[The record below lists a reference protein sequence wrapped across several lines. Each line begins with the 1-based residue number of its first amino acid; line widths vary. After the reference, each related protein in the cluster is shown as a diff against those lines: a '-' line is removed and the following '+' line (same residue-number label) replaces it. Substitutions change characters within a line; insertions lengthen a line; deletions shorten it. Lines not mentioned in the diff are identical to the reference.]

1 MLNLALNLILGIL
14 LVGENMMIKL
24 PAPATDSNFSVE
36 RAINERMS
44 VRSYKDTPLT
54 LKEVSQLLW
63 ASQGIVASGRRAAPS
78 AGATYALEIFFI
90 AGKVEGLKPGL
101 YKYRNKE
108 HSLELLKEGD
118 LRKGLCAAALNQDMI
133 LKAPATLVVTAV
145 FERTRARY
153 GARTERYVHME
164 AGHVGENIMLQ
175 ATALGLGTVPVGAFN
190 DAEVKKVLE
199 IKEEPLYLFPVGWK

>member
-14 LVGENMMIKL
+14 LVGENMVIKL

-78 AGATYALEIFFI
+78 AGATYPLEIFLI

-199 IKEEPLYLFPVGWK
+199 IEEEPLYLFPVGWK

>member
-1 MLNLALNLILGIL
+1 
-14 LVGENMMIKL
+14 
-24 PAPATDSNFSVE
+24 
-36 RAINERMS
+36 
-44 VRSYKDTPLT
+44 
-54 LKEVSQLLW
+54 
-63 ASQGIVASGRRAAPS
+63 
-78 AGATYALEIFFI
+78 
-90 AGKVEGLKPGL
+90 
-101 YKYRNKE
+101 
-108 HSLELLKEGD
+108 
-118 LRKGLCAAALNQDMI
+118 MI
-133 LKAPATLVVTAV
+133 LKAPATLVVAAV

>member
-24 PAPATDSNFSVE
+24 PAPATDSDFSVE

-44 VRSYKDTPLT
+44 IRSYKDTPLT

-78 AGATYALEIFFI
+78 AGATYPLEIFLV

-108 HSLELLKEGD
+108 HSLELIKEGD
-118 LRKGLCAAALNQDMI
+118 LRKGLCAVALNQDMI
-133 LKAPATLVVTAV
+133 LKAPATLVVVAV

-153 GARTERYVHME
+153 GARAERYVHME

-190 DAEVKKVLE
+190 DAEVKKVLG

>member
-1 MLNLALNLILGIL
+1 M
-14 LVGENMMIKL
+14 VIKM
-24 PAPATDSNFSVE
+24 PVPATDSSFSVE

-44 VRSYKDTPLT
+44 IRSYKDTPLT

-63 ASQGIVASGRRAAPS
+63 ASQGIVASGRRASPS
-78 AGATYALEIFFI
+78 AGATYPLEIFLV

-101 YKYRNKE
+101 YKYINKE
-108 HSLELLKEGD
+108 HSLELIKEGD
-118 LRKGLCAAALNQDMI
+118 LRPALSAAALGQDTL
-133 LKAPATLVVTAV
+133 LKAPATLVVAAV

-153 GARTERYVHME
+153 GARAERYVHME

-175 ATALGLGTVPVGAFN
+175 ATSLGLGTVPVGAFV
-190 DAEVKKVLE
+190 DSEVKKLLG

>member
-44 VRSYKDTPLT
+44 IRSYKDTPLT

-78 AGATYALEIFFI
+78 AGATYPLEIFLV
-90 AGKVEGLKPGL
+90 AGKAEGLKPGL

-108 HSLELLKEGD
+108 HSLELIKEGD
-118 LRKGLCAAALNQDMI
+118 LTQALSAASLGQDTV
-133 LKAPATLVVTAV
+133 LKAPATLVVAAV

-190 DAEVKKVLE
+190 DAEVKKLLG